1 MKIALSKYRT
11 STNDKKTIEN
21 FERVFRSTIRRL
33 IKSDPGSWG
42 KQTVSAII
50 PAHMEQCNSSSSLKI
65 TVFDGVNT
73 HDVKIFGFREITE
86 SMKEQEELLNDI
98 ENCLHILRHAL
109 PQVKLAKYQKTKFI
123 NALDDL
129 KPLINGRRKDPESW
143 V

>member
-73 HDVKIFGFREITE
+73 HDVKIFGFREMTE
-86 SMKEQEELLNDI
+86 SMREQEELQNNI
-98 ENCLHILRHAL
+98 ENALHVLRHAL
-109 PQVKLAKYQKTKFI
+109 PQVKLATYQKAKLI
-123 NALDDL
+123 HALDEL
-129 KPLINGRRKDPESW
+129 KPLIHGRRKDPEPW